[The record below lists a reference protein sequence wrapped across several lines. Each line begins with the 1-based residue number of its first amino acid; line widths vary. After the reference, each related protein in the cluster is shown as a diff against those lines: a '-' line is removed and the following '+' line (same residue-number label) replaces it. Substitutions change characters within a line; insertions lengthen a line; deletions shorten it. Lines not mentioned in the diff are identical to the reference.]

1 MRPQIITLV
10 VAALLAVA
18 AVVWVLVRKRK
29 ATTAD
34 LRQRFGPEYD
44 RAVTEHGS
52 ERRAE
57 AQLADREKRVE
68 KLTIRVLDPAERAR
82 FIEQWQSM
90 QSRFVDD
97 PKRAVTE
104 ADELVSSLMQTR
116 GYPVADFNQRAA
128 DISVDYPGVVAN
140 YRAAHEIRL
149 RLERGEASTE
159 DLRRAMIHYHSLF
172 DEVVQVPAALAVQE
186 VA

>member
-1 MRPQIITLV
+1 MNPQVTIF
-10 VAALLAVA
+10 AVA
-18 AVVWVLVRKRK
+18 VALAMAAVAWILMRKRK

-57 AQLADREKRVE
+57 AQLANREKRVE
-68 KLTIRVLDPAERAR
+68 KLEIRVLDPVERQQFVGR
-82 FIEQWQSM
+82 WQSM
-90 QSRFVDD
+90 QSSFVDD
-97 PKRAVTE
+97 PKRAVAE
-104 ADELVSSLMQTR
+104 ADELVSSLMQAR

-128 DISVDYPGVVAN
+128 DISVAYPAVVAN

-149 RLERGEASTE
+149 RLGKGEASTE
-159 DLRRAMIHYHSLF
+159 DLRAALIHYRSLF
-172 DEVVQVPAALAVQE
+172 EEVVQVPVAAIQE

>member
-97 PKRAVTE
+97 P
-104 ADELVSSLMQTR
+104 
-116 GYPVADFNQRAA
+116 
-128 DISVDYPGVVAN
+128 
-140 YRAAHEIRL
+140 
-149 RLERGEASTE
+149 
-159 DLRRAMIHYHSLF
+159 
-172 DEVVQVPAALAVQE
+172 
-186 VA
+186 

>member
-1 MRPQIITLV
+1 MNPKVLV
-10 VAALLAVA
+10 FAVAALLAVA
-18 AVVWVLVRKRK
+18 AVFLVLMRKRK

-52 ERRAE
+52 QRRAE
-57 AQLADREKRVE
+57 AQLGAREKRVG
-68 KLTIRVLDPAERAR
+68 KLEIRALDPAERER
-82 FIEQWQSM
+82 FIGEWQSM

-97 PKRAVTE
+97 PKRAIGE
-104 ADELVSSLMQTR
+104 ADALVSSLMQAR
-116 GYPVADFNQRAA
+116 GYPVADFSQRAA
-128 DISVDYPGVVAN
+128 DISVDYPSVVAN

-149 RLERGEASTE
+149 RHEKGEASTE
-159 DLRRAMIHYHSLF
+159 DLRRAMIHYRSLF
-172 DEVVQVPAALAVQE
+172 EEVVRVPVALAVQE